1 MKEIDLER
9 HTICIYDDESPL
21 MIHLAEKESG
31 NVSLDVSVEAVGPR
45 HLLLKGQRETLEIQG
60 EDFDKFSAVYEQA
73 QHRVKLLSY
82 PAVPLRIWAEEL
94 AEAVP
99 VPLVTARDW
108 AIKGRINAY
117 RLGRDWLIAP
127 TERPPR

>member
-1 MKEIDLER
+1 MKEVDLEK
-9 HTICIYDDESPL
+9 HTICIYDSRPPL
-21 MIHLAEKESG
+21 KVHVVEKETG
-31 NVSLDVSVEAVGPR
+31 NAWCDVIVQMIAVRRLAFR
-45 HLLLKGQRETLEIQG
+45 HEQKVLEIQG